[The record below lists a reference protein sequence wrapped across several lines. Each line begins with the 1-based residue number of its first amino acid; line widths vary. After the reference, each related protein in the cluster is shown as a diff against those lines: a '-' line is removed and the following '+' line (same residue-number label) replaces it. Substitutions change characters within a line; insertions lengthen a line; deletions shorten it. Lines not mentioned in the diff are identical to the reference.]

1 MEADRLDELL
11 RSERAYDELIKAAV
25 EEAID
30 LLASFIRDEDLPL
43 CDRLEAA
50 AILLRTAPFTEL
62 KCLEFDLG
70 YMKRQS
76 PESN

>member
-1 MEADRLDELL
+1 MEADRLEELL
-11 RSERAYDELIKAAV
+11 RAERAHDKLINEAV
-25 EEAID
+25 KEAVY
-30 LLASFIRDEDLPL
+30 LLGTFIRDEDLPM